1 MYKVK
6 DGLLLEDIFP
16 AIHFFFRTVIVSQ
29 EHLNVKD
36 TVFILQ
42 HLLQASIVSSL
53 VVSRKFEVYSAY
65 LRKVIVALLL

>member
-6 DGLLLEDIFP
+6 DGLLLDDIFP
-16 AIHFFFRTVIVSQ
+16 AIHFFFGTVIVSQ

>member
-6 DGLLLEDIFP
+6 DDLLLEDIFP